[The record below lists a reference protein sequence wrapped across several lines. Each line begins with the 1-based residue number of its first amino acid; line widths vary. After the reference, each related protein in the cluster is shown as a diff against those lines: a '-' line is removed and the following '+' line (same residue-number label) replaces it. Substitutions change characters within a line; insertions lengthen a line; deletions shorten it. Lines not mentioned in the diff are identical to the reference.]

1 MATVRGESWVIRC
14 GGQPAQAGRSSDR
27 AKWTADD
34 NGVVH
39 MLEMVSLIVSILGGV
54 AGLIATLAGLRRKP
68 NAAMAGGPGGV
79 AAASAFGAPQ
89 HRTPATAV
97 YEPPSAPQGSGFQPT
112 VVQPQPSTYQ
122 QGPPPSYQPQPH
134 YPYQPQPQPQPQYA
148 FQPQPQRQAVPRS
161 NVAVA
166 WWSIVFVYFGL
177 PAVIYAYRSRDAYRR
192 GDYVTGDKAFKVSRW
207 WSTAS
212 YIALGAYL
220 IFYIALAASGNTAS

>member
-1 MATVRGESWVIRC
+1 
-14 GGQPAQAGRSSDR
+14 
-27 AKWTADD
+27 
-34 NGVVH
+34 

-68 NAAMAGGPGGV
+68 NAAMAGGPNVPGV
-79 AAASAFGAPQ
+79 VPGAAFGAPQ

-97 YEPPSAPQGSGFQPT
+97 NEPPSAPQGSGFQPA

-122 QGPPPSYQPQPH
+122 QGPPPSYQPQPQ

-148 FQPQPQRQAVPRS
+148 FQPQPQRQPPQVPRS
-161 NVAVA
+161 NVVVA
-166 WWSIVFVYFGL
+166 WWSIFVVYFGL
-177 PAVIYAYRSRDAYRR
+177 PAVIYAYRSRDAYRH
-192 GDYVTGDKAFKVSRW
+192 GDYVTGDRAFKVSRR

-220 IFYIALAASGNTAS
+220 IYYIALAASGHTPS